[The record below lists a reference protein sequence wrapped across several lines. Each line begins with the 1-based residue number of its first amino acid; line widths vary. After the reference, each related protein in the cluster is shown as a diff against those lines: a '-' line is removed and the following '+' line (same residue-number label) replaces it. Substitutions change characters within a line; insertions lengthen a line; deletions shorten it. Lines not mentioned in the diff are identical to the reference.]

1 MKKSIWKVDPSG
13 GLSFRGYAAGQ
24 TTLFGT
30 DTEPL
35 ADQLRERFDRNWVPV
50 ERLEDFVM
58 SDETPYHSGRLR
70 RNTLRRLE
78 VEGRLDVQRPRGGTG
93 FTANRGVRVRFK

>member
-13 GLSFRGYAAGQ
+13 GSSFRGYAAGQ

-35 ADQLRERFDRNWVPV
+35 ANQLRERFGHRWVPV
-50 ERLEDFVM
+50 ERLDDFVM
-58 SDETPYHSGRLR
+58 GDETPYHSGLLR

-78 VEGRLDVQRPRGGTG
+78 EEGRLDVRRPRGGKG
-93 FTANRGVRVRFK
+93 FTANRGVRVRFN